1 MAGAASED
9 DAISLNVT
17 PLIDIIFCLCI
28 FFICSFHFKQLQG
41 KLDSWLP
48 KDKGNQG
55 GGPTTAT
62 MDEIRIFIKRTGNND
77 GPTEIAYKNQKM
89 GVLSGDTKGYT
100 DADNAIFDNLE
111 KTIKEQYADY
121 VGNGKTDAS
130 VIIDAM
136 PEVPWKDVLTVLD
149 RCKEQE
155 KFKPSIEKI
164 EFAQPLPTGVK
175 IPGQ

>member
-62 MDEIRIFIKRTGNND
+62 MDEIRIFVRKSQAS
-77 GPTEIAYKNQKM
+77 PTELAYGARTIGQ
-89 GVLSGDTKGYT
+89 LSGDPK
-100 DADNAIFDNLE
+100 ADEGIFDNLE
-111 KTIKEQYADY
+111 QQIKAQYAEY
-121 VGNGKTDAS
+121 IGGGKTDAS
-130 VIIDAM
+130 VIIDAE
-136 PEVPWKDVLTVLD
+136 PNVPWKDVLTVLD

-155 KFKPSIEKI
+155 KFKPAIDKI
-164 EFAQPLPTGVK
+164 EFAQPLPN
-175 IPGQ
+175 IPIPK